1 MCKVPLNTYYPS
13 SPLEA
18 FFVFFFFFSNLV
30 KLVMLQLGF
39 RIVNHMLK

>member
-13 SPLEA
+13 SPFEA
-18 FFVFFFFFSNLV
+18 LFVFFVFNLV

-39 RIVNHMLK
+39 RIVIHMLK